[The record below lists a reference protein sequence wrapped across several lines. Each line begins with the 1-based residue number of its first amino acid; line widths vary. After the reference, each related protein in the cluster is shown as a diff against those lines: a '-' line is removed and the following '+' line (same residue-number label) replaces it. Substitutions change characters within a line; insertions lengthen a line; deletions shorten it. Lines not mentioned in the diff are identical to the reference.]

1 MEKNQKN
8 NSQDFDFSV
17 VEDKI
22 QQVQNIIE
30 KAVKSKDFQEM
41 SQSVTQMVNKTL
53 DQYRKEHP
61 EMGKTREKP
70 QADHRSDRESGSAA
84 NGEKLQMLYMKP
96 TGEKV
101 RSILLAVFGGI
112 LTGSTACG
120 FLAVQMVRLLTD
132 SGSSG
137 AAAVMLTGMAAGAFM
152 LGTGILGLGKLRRF
166 KKYQKTLE
174 KRTYCDLTKLA
185 QAVGKPV
192 KFVKKDLKKM
202 IGKGWFTE
210 GCFDGSETCLITSRE
225 TFCQYQEMEKALEE
239 KKKQEALRAQE
250 ESELSPEVKEVLEKG
265 RNYLDRLRKS
275 NDAIPGG
282 GEFLPR
288 SLKWKKSWIRFFR
301 GPRLIRRSFRI

>member
-53 DQYRKEHP
+53 DQYKKERP

-70 QADHRSDRESGSAA
+70 QAEHRRDRESGSAA
-84 NGEKLQMLYMKP
+84 NGEKLQTLYMKP

-112 LTGSTACG
+112 LTGSMACG

-137 AAAVMLTGMAAGAFM
+137 AASV
-152 LGTGILGLGKLRRF
+152 I
-166 KKYQKTLE
+166 
-174 KRTYCDLTKLA
+174 D
-185 QAVGKPV
+185 
-192 KFVKKDLKKM
+192 
-202 IGKGWFTE
+202 
-210 GCFDGSETCLITSRE
+210 
-225 TFCQYQEMEKALEE
+225 
-239 KKKQEALRAQE
+239 
-250 ESELSPEVKEVLEKG
+250 
-265 RNYLDRLRKS
+265 RKS
-275 NDAIPGG
+275 VV
-282 GEFLPR
+282 
-288 SLKWKKSWIRFFR
+288 
-301 GPRLIRRSFRI
+301 

>member
-96 TGEKV
+96 TG
-101 RSILLAVFGGI
+101 
-112 LTGSTACG
+112 
-120 FLAVQMVRLLTD
+120 
-132 SGSSG
+132 
-137 AAAVMLTGMAAGAFM
+137 
-152 LGTGILGLGKLRRF
+152 
-166 KKYQKTLE
+166 
-174 KRTYCDLTKLA
+174 
-185 QAVGKPV
+185 
-192 KFVKKDLKKM
+192 
-202 IGKGWFTE
+202 
-210 GCFDGSETCLITSRE
+210 
-225 TFCQYQEMEKALEE
+225 
-239 KKKQEALRAQE
+239 
-250 ESELSPEVKEVLEKG
+250 
-265 RNYLDRLRKS
+265 
-275 NDAIPGG
+275 
-282 GEFLPR
+282 
-288 SLKWKKSWIRFFR
+288 
-301 GPRLIRRSFRI
+301 